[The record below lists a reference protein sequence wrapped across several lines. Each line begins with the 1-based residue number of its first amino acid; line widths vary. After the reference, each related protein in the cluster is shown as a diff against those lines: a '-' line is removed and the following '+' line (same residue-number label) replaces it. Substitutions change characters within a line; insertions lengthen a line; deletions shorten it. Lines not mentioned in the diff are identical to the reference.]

1 MQKKNYR
8 FVKSD
13 ELMHYGVL
21 GMRWGVHR
29 AKVNKQ
35 KSIKAKKAGK
45 VGLAKVYDQKAK
57 YISAKHRTRVGSE
70 KAYDRIRNTKPGKLA
85 AQTLALGS
93 YGALNYH
100 RMRAKG
106 NSKAASAVTS
116 AIVGNYS
123 RLVNPGYSI
132 GEPRGTSYRV
142 SKQNRKNKAMN
153 VKLAK
158 ADYKK
163 AKQDYKKQK
172 KYDKAFDKW
181 SKADDKEFEQL
192 VNLTSN
198 PTRRNKKKL
207 EKLTA
212 KTDRLEKKMDSLRP
226 TPAQSS
232 KKKKKIKR

>member
-1 MQKKNYR
+1 MNTKNYR

-21 GMRWGVHR
+21 GMKWGVHR

-35 KSIKAKKAGK
+35 KSIKAKKAGNPF
-45 VGLAKVYDQKAK
+45 LANVYDQKAK

-85 AQTLALGS
+85 AQTLAFGS

-106 NSKAASAVTS
+106 KGKAASATN
-116 AIVGNYS
+116 AALTGNYN
-123 RLVNPGYSI
+123 RFINPGLSI

-158 ADYKK
+158 DDYKQAKEYYK
-163 AKQDYKKQK
+163 ALTNWAKSTHEYNNRL
-172 KYDKAFDKW
+172 DKMI
-181 SKADDKEFEQL
+181 
-192 VNLTSN
+192 SN
-198 PTRRNKKKL
+198 PSKRNVKKHNKAY
-207 EKLTA
+207 A
-212 KTDRLEKKMDSLRP
+212 KTHRLEEKMARLRP
-226 TPAQSS
+226 NKFKP
-232 KKKKKIKR
+232 KR